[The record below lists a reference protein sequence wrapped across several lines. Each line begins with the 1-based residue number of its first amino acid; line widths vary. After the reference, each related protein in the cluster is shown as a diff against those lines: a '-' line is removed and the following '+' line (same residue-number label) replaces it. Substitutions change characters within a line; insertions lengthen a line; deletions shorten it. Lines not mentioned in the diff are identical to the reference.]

1 MTLHKGTSVV
11 VFRATPGAPREG
23 GVVGGGRTREDGA
36 RGEWILSLLLKVR
49 HCPPRHQMSF
59 FLMSLPSLLVT
70 QSHVNLALQG
80 RGVVSPGQRS
90 HDRAEGEGVGWGG
103 VGVRGSSSPI
113 FSVTKRRK
121 IQVFF
126 FLLGGE
132 EKVKVVGSQ
141 HVGVHIYPLTLS
153 FSGEL
158 GCV

>member
-23 GVVGGGRTREDGA
+23 GIVGGGRTREDRA

-90 HDRAEGEGVGWGG
+90 HDRAEGEGEGEGVGWGW

-113 FSVTKRRK
+113 FLVTKEKHRFFCLAGRRR
-121 IQVFF
+121 
-126 FLLGGE
+126 
-132 EKVKVVGSQ
+132 
-141 HVGVHIYPLTLS
+141 
-153 FSGEL
+153 
-158 GCV
+158 

>member
-23 GVVGGGRTREDGA
+23 GIVGGGRTREDRA

-90 HDRAEGEGVGWGG
+90 HDRAEGEGVGWG
-103 VGVRGSSSPI
+103 RGEGLF
-113 FSVTKRRK
+113 FSDILGNKRK
-121 IQVFF
+121 TQV

-132 EKVKVVGSQ
+132 KKVKVVGSQ

-158 GCV
+158 GRV